1 MNLLLENFEMGDCGS
16 KNTVDEK
23 VQITT
28 TLAESKSSNEE
39 KLIMKPEFDSISD
52 KQKPDSLYP
61 PLSEL
66 EESSEN
72 IVFDGR
78 RGSSSEDC
86 AKKCPSAGYNFSRNS
101 AFEASNP
108 QNIAANNITTVIT
121 DSKSQ
126 IHVNNN

>member
-1 MNLLLENFEMGDCGS
+1 MGDCGS
-16 KNTVDEK
+16 KRTVDEK

-39 KLIMKPEFDSISD
+39 KLIMKPEFDSISE
-52 KQKPDSLYP
+52 QKLDSLYP

-66 EESSEN
+66 EKSSEI
-72 IVFDGR
+72 IVFDSR

-108 QNIAANNITTVIT
+108 QNIAANNITTGIT

>member
-1 MNLLLENFEMGDCGS
+1 MGDCGS
-16 KNTVDEK
+16 KRTVDEK

-39 KLIMKPEFDSISD
+39 KLIMKPEFDSISE
-52 KQKPDSLYP
+52 QKPDSLYP

-66 EESSEN
+66 EKSSEI
-72 IVFDGR
+72 IVFDSR

-101 AFEASNP
+101 TFEASN
-108 QNIAANNITTVIT
+108 QQYIHVAANNITTGIT
-121 DSKSQ
+121 DSKSL
-126 IHVNNN
+126 INNN